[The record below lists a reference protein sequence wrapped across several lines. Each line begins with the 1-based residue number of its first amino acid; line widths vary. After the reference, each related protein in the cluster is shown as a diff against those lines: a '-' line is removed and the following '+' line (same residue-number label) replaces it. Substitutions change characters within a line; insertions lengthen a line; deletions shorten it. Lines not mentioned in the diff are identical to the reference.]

1 MGMCGLCYAYKR
13 YVTLPYT
20 NPQSMGFSRS
30 TNALKEIILR
40 KLILRKPRKFGF
52 FLMSKF
58 KKYIILFNIYIV
70 VRVMFL

>member
-1 MGMCGLCYAYKR
+1 
-13 YVTLPYT
+13 
-20 NPQSMGFSRS
+20 MGFSRS

-52 FLMSKF
+52 FLMPKF
-58 KKYIILFNIYIV
+58 KKYIISLLKNKTMANIYIV

>member
-1 MGMCGLCYAYKR
+1 
-13 YVTLPYT
+13 
-20 NPQSMGFSRS
+20 MGFSRS

-40 KLILRKPRKFGF
+40 KLILRKPRKFGV
-52 FLMSKF
+52 FLMPKF